1 VLECR
6 HDDRRGRIVTAAA
19 VSSSSIEDVGKEA
32 GGRKAFWMLPAIA
45 AALTAG
51 QLAWVRTAEL
61 DSMEER
67 SLTNIVV
74 LSNLWEHVHLV
85 VVSTAVVVAIGIP
98 LGILLSRHGARHLRA
113 PVLVVANAGQAIPSI
128 GILVLL
134 ALIFGV
140 GFKMAV
146 IALVLYALLPILRNT
161 IIGLQQ
167 VDDSIIDAAR
177 GMGMGRGEI
186 LRRVELPLA
195 VPVMLA
201 GVRVSLILNV
211 GVATLATY
219 TNAGG
224 LGDLIERGIVLNR
237 MPILVTGC
245 VLTIAL
251 ALMVDWLAGIAEKLF
266 SPKGL

>member
-1 VLECR
+1 M
-6 HDDRRGRIVTAAA
+6 TATV
-19 VSSSSIEDVGKEA
+19 VSSTGVEELGKET
-32 GGRKAFWMLPAIA
+32 GGRKAFWLLPTIA
-45 AALTAG
+45 AALAIG
-51 QLAWVRTAEL
+51 QLAWVRTADL
-61 DSMEER
+61 DSIEER
-67 SLTNIVV
+67 SLTNDAV
-74 LSNLWEHVHLV
+74 LSNLWEHVQLV
-85 VVSTAVVVAIGIP
+85 VISTAVVVAIGIP
-98 LGILLSRHGARHLRA
+98 LGILLSRRAARHLRA
-113 PVLVVANAGQAIPSI
+113 PVLAVANAGQAIPSI

-146 IALVLYALLPILRNT
+146 IALVAYALLPILRNT

-167 VDDSIIDAAR
+167 VDEFIIDAAR

-251 ALMVDWLAGIAEKLF
+251 ALMVDWVAGVAEKLL